1 MVHYLTI
8 VYIYK
13 NDNHKHCNN
22 IALYIYIYIYIYIAL
37 YTVHYLTLLNCSIL
51 AFNEFPSMQFTR

>member
-22 IALYIYIYIYIYIAL
+22 IALYIYIYIYIAL